1 LKTLEQFKEFILTNR
16 SSLIEH
22 DVFDRESGQ
31 MVRGTYFRYNHALP
45 IFRNGKVQVSDCPGE
60 RTSDGANGLNL
71 VWSNEKQTAF
81 ESELNNCGFNWNR
94 FTDVVTT
101 YRNHWQNIKQTWSL
115 PETVRNADPV
125 YFLEPYHPGI
135 TGILHELGKSPLFN
149 SLQEVS
155 SPSGIV
161 MEIEIIRNEDGST
174 QIQSSYP
181 PDEIDKW
188 EYLFVE
194 GDEISKKYGKK
205 LRPNYRARMIA
216 SRGMIEWTSK
226 NSIFED
232 WEQLQCS
239 FCSELFWPQIL
250 SGTEIGK
257 YGYPRYCINCCDL
270 RRDIWHLPA
279 MDIEERRINAIRGM
293 QLSYEL
299 TNVFPAQAVKK
310 ETIAHL
316 SDELRDDWMIAQMLL
331 PGDSYKELFGTWND
345 LLAAADLLEKK
356 PRVGKGGYVTK
367 SSCGHI
373 CLSLAERRICDE
385 LFNLGISHEK
395 EPMYPMHEEY
405 NPKGKLRGDWKI
417 GETFVEFAGYMD
429 DASYKK
435 NMEKKQMLANI
446 SNIQLMV
453 LLPTDIRNI
462 SSLLSDSFSKT
473 D

>member
-1 LKTLEQFKEFILTNR
+1 
-16 SSLIEH
+16 
-22 DVFDRESGQ
+22 
-31 MVRGTYFRYNHALP
+31 
-45 IFRNGKVQVSDCPGE
+45 
-60 RTSDGANGLNL
+60 
-71 VWSNEKQTAF
+71 
-81 ESELNNCGFNWNR
+81 
-94 FTDVVTT
+94 
-101 YRNHWQNIKQTWSL
+101 
-115 PETVRNADPV
+115 
-125 YFLEPYHPGI
+125 
-135 TGILHELGKSPLFN
+135 
-149 SLQEVS
+149 
-155 SPSGIV
+155 
-161 MEIEIIRNEDGST
+161 
-174 QIQSSYP
+174 
-181 PDEIDKW
+181 
-188 EYLFVE
+188 
-194 GDEISKKYGKK
+194 
-205 LRPNYRARMIA
+205 
-216 SRGMIEWTSK
+216 
-226 NSIFED
+226 
-232 WEQLQCS
+232 
-239 FCSELFWPQIL
+239 
-250 SGTEIGK
+250 
-257 YGYPRYCINCCDL
+257 
-270 RRDIWHLPA
+270 
-279 MDIEERRINAIRGM
+279 M

-316 SDELRDDWMIAQMLL
+316 SDELRDDWMVAQMLL

>member
-1 LKTLEQFKEFILTNR
+1 MKTLEQFKEFILNNR
-16 SSLIEH
+16 SSLIEQ
-22 DVFDRESGQ
+22 DVWDRESGRF
-31 MVRGTYFRYNHALP
+31 VRGTYFRYNHALP
-45 IFRNGKVQVSDCPGE
+45 LFRNGKVQVSSCPAE
-60 RTSDGANGLNL
+60 RIADGANGLNIF
-71 VWSNEKQTAF
+71 WSEEKQAAF
-81 ESELNNCGFNWNR
+81 EAELNKCGFNWSR
-94 FTDVVTT
+94 FTEVVKT
-101 YRNHWQNIKQTWSL
+101 YRNHWQNIMQTWSL
-115 PETVRNADPV
+115 PEAVRNADPV

-135 TGILHELGKSPLFN
+135 TGILHELGKSPVFN
-149 SLQEVS
+149 SLQEIDI
-155 SPSGIV
+155 PSAIV
-161 MEIEIIRNEDGST
+161 MEIVRNEDGT
-174 QIQSSYP
+174 TEIQSTYP
-181 PDEIDKW
+181 KDEIDKW

-194 GDEISKKYGKK
+194 GDEISQKYSKK

-226 NSIFED
+226 HSLFED
-232 WEQLQCS
+232 WVQIECA
-239 FCSELFWPQIL
+239 FCAEMFWPQLL
-250 SGTEIGK
+250 SSTEIGK

-270 RRDIWHLPA
+270 RRDIWHLPT
-279 MDIEERRINAIRGM
+279 MSIEDRRIHAINAI

-310 ETIAHL
+310 ETIAQL
-316 SDELRDDWMIAQMLL
+316 SDELRDNWMIAQVLL
-331 PGDSYKELFGTWND
+331 PGDSFKELFGTWND

>member
-1 LKTLEQFKEFILTNR
+1 MKTLEQFKEFILANR
-16 SSLIEH
+16 SGLIEH

-45 IFRNGKVQVSDCPGE
+45 IFRNGKVQVSNCPGE

-101 YRNHWQNIKQTWSL
+101 YRNHWQNIKQTWSP
-115 PETVRNADPV
+115 PEAVRNADPV

-174 QIQSSYP
+174 QIQSTYP
-181 PDEIDKW
+181 PDEINKW
-188 EYLFVE
+188 EYLFIE

-226 NSIFED
+226 NSLFED
-232 WEQLQCS
+232 WEQLKCS
-239 FCSELFWPQIL
+239 FCAEMFWPQIL

-257 YGYPRYCINCCDL
+257 YGYPRYCINCSDL

-345 LLAAADLLEKK
+345 LLAVAGLLEKK

-367 SSCGHI
+367 SACGHI

-385 LFNLGISHEK
+385 LFNLGIDHEK
-395 EPMYPMHEEY
+395 EPMYPIHAEH
-405 NPKGKLRGDWKI
+405 NPNGKLRGDWKI
-417 GETFVEFAGYMD
+417 GESFVEFAGYMD

-435 NMEKKQMLANI
+435 NMVKKQMLADI
-446 SNIQLMV
+446 SGFPLMV

>member
-1 LKTLEQFKEFILTNR
+1 VKTLEQFKEFILANR
-16 SSLIEH
+16 SNLIER

-31 MVRGTYFRYNHALP
+31 SVRGTYFRFNHALP
-45 IFRNGKVQVSDCPGE
+45 IFRDGKVQSSKCPAE
-60 RTSDGANGLNL
+60 RVSDGANGLNIF
-71 VWSNEKQTAF
+71 WSDEKQTAF
-81 ESELNNCGFNWNR
+81 ETELTKCGFNWNR
-94 FTDVVTT
+94 FTEVVTT

-115 PETVRNADPV
+115 PEVVRNADPV

-135 TGILHELGKSPLFN
+135 TGVLHELGKSPLFN

-155 SPSGIV
+155 SPALIV
-161 MEIEIIRNEDGST
+161 MEIIRNEDGST
-174 QIQSSYP
+174 QIQKTYP
-181 PDEIDKW
+181 NQEIDEW

-194 GDEISKKYGKK
+194 GDEISKKYTKK
-205 LRPNYRARMIA
+205 LQTSYRARMIA

-226 NSIFED
+226 NALFED
-232 WEQLQCS
+232 WELLKCS
-239 FCSELFWPQIL
+239 FCAEMFWPQLL

-279 MDIEERRINAIRGM
+279 MSIGDRRINAIRAL
-293 QLSYEL
+293 QLSYEI

-316 SDELRDDWMIAQMLL
+316 SDEARDDWMIAQILL

-345 LLAAADLLEKK
+345 LLAASGLLEKK
-356 PRVGKGGYVTK
+356 PRAGKGGYVTK
-367 SSCGHI
+367 SACGHI

-385 LFNLGISHEK
+385 LFNLGIDHEK
-395 EPMYPMHEEY
+395 EPKYPTHVEY
-405 NPKGKLRGDWKI
+405 NPNGKLRGDWKI
-417 GETFVEFAGYMD
+417 GECFVEFAGYMD
-429 DASYKK
+429 DANYKK
-435 NMEKKQMLANI
+435 NMEKKQLLANI

>member
-1 LKTLEQFKEFILTNR
+1 LKTLEQFKEFILANR
-16 SSLIEH
+16 SGLIEH

-45 IFRNGKVQVSDCPGE
+45 IFRNGKVQVSNCPGE

-101 YRNHWQNIKQTWSL
+101 YRNHWQNIKQTWSP
-115 PETVRNADPV
+115 PEAVRNADPV

-174 QIQSSYP
+174 QIQSTYP
-181 PDEIDKW
+181 PDEINKW
-188 EYLFVE
+188 EYLFIE

-226 NSIFED
+226 NSLFED
-232 WEQLQCS
+232 WEQLKCS
-239 FCSELFWPQIL
+239 FCAEMFWPQIL

-257 YGYPRYCINCCDL
+257 YGYPRYCINCSDL

-345 LLAAADLLEKK
+345 LLAAAGLLEKK

-367 SSCGHI
+367 SACGHI

-385 LFNLGISHEK
+385 LFNLGIDHEK
-395 EPMYPMHEEY
+395 EPMYPIHAEH
-405 NPKGKLRGDWKI
+405 NPNGKLRGDWKI
-417 GETFVEFAGYMD
+417 GESFVEFAGYMD

-435 NMEKKQMLANI
+435 NMVKKQMLADI
-446 SNIQLMV
+446 SGFPLMV

>member
-1 LKTLEQFKEFILTNR
+1 MQ
-16 SSLIEH
+16 SSH
-22 DVFDRESGQ
+22 
-31 MVRGTYFRYNHALP
+31 
-45 IFRNGKVQVSDCPGE
+45 CPE
-60 RTSDGANGLNL
+60 KRVSDGANGLNIF
-71 VWSNEKQTAF
+71 WSEEKQTAF
-81 ESELNNCGFNWNR
+81 ETELNKCGFNWNR

-115 PETVRNADPV
+115 PEAVRNADLV

-149 SLQEVS
+149 SLQEVN
-155 SPSGIV
+155 PPAAIV
-161 MEIEIIRNEDGST
+161 MEIIRNDDGST
-174 QIQSSYP
+174 EIKSTYP
-181 PDEIDKW
+181 QDEIDKW
-188 EYLFVE
+188 EHLFVE
-194 GDEISKKYGKK
+194 GDEISQKYSKK

-226 NSIFED
+226 NALFED
-232 WEQLQCS
+232 WEQLKCS
-239 FCSELFWPQIL
+239 FCAEMFWPQML
-250 SGTEIGK
+250 SSTEIGK

-316 SDELRDDWMIAQMLL
+316 SDELRDDWMVAQMLL